1 MLTRK
6 KQVSDTFDTPHAV
19 CCDFTKPAEIAQD
32 EKPAEIAQV
41 DPVSDNEQDFVVD
54 KFGKKFPA
62 DQYFIN
68 PETGRANKIK

>member
-32 EKPAEIAQV
+32 EKPAEIAQ
-41 DPVSDNEQDFVVD
+41 DEQDFVVD
-54 KFGKKFPA
+54 KYGKKFTA

>member
-6 KQVSDTFDTPHAV
+6 KQVSDVFDTPHGV
-19 CCDFTKPAEIAQD
+19 CCDFTKPAEIAPV
-32 EKPAEIAQV
+32 EN
-41 DPVSDNEQDFVVD
+41 PVSDHDENFVTD

>member
-6 KQVSDTFDTPHAV
+6 KQVSDVFDTPHGV
-19 CCDFTKPAEIAQD
+19 CCDFTKPAKIDLGEP
-32 EKPAEIAQV
+32 EKMSETSQPDAGE
-41 DPVSDNEQDFVVD
+41 PEFVTD
-54 KFGKKFPA
+54 KYGKNFPA

>member
-32 EKPAEIAQV
+32 EKPTEIAQDGPISV
-41 DPVSDNEQDFVVD
+41 NEPDFVVD